1 MRLRSINVYSD
12 YLGDPDNTKA
22 RTGELRADSDF
33 LDYVF
38 SVSTGYVDN
47 SYVRQ
52 LNICCSPSV
61 SEVCIKSDYPEGY
74 PQISVPFNYSQY
86 RKMSAEEKDTYWI
99 NTVESVFAFLEEKM
113 NCADDK
119 PKRYIACLRES
130 DIPACKQRIMEL
142 QAK

>member
-12 YLGDPDNTKA
+12 YLGDSENTKA

-38 SVSTGYVDN
+38 SVSTRYVDN

-74 PQISVPFNYSQY
+74 PQISVPLDYSQY
-86 RKMSAEEKDTYWI
+86 VKMSAEEKDTYWI

-119 PKRYIACLRES
+119 LKRYIACLRES
-130 DIPACKQRIMEL
+130 DIPTYKQKIMEL
-142 QAK
+142 QTK